1 VHSLVAISLAA
12 SLLAGPPTGA
22 LLEGP
27 SEGPSAAPGGYR
39 SLGELREREPVDGHD
54 NLTIGSVLFSLG
66 LIRAGAG
73 GVSVYMATRPDLCS
87 PNCASMGPFGW
98 SGVGFGG
105 LMFVTGIV
113 LFSIGASQQAKHRRW
128 QQGLSSLKVAPWWT
142 ASRSTRELGLSL
154 DLRF

>member
-1 VHSLVAISLAA
+1 MNSHATSSSASSGPAGSFESEADSGA
-12 SLLAGPPTGA
+12 SLH
-22 LLEGP
+22 
-27 SEGPSAAPGGYR
+27 R
-39 SLGELREREPVDGHD
+39 K
-54 NLTIGSVLFSLG
+54 IILG
-66 LIRAGAG
+66 LAVTLVVAPFVIYP
-73 GVSVYMATRPDLCS
+73 VFLMKVLCFALFA
-87 PNCASMGPFGW
+87 CAFNLLL
-98 SGVGFGG
+98 GFGG